1 MANPFITLGVPK
13 ELLLRGLSSGEFG
26 PLRVLA
32 RGYYQA
38 LGKVY
43 HPDRGGD
50 AALMASFTTAFA
62 DIQQA
67 DDEELEFYIEELVDE
82 RDLRAATSRQATLD
96 DNARRGATIGRLVHA
111 SAAIDQFAVLGVSAP
126 QSLLCWFGDGRLVV
140 LDVQSPH
147 QVVAR
152 LAEPDSSPDP
162 DKHSYDYAY
171 EKGQWVAR
179 TLRGSRVVKRTPLR
193 LLGQNRVS
201 IIGGVSAVRTTQVST
216 SAGFTALE
224 SGIGHTLLRWEDP
237 RTAWYMEH
245 LSGNTAGGLV
255 LTDAKGKY
263 VTLTGEIL
271 ARA

>member
-1 MANPFITLGVPK
+1 MANPFVTLGVPK
-13 ELLLRGLSSGEFG
+13 ELLLRVLGSGEFG
-26 PLRVLA
+26 PLRVLT
-32 RGYYQA
+32 RGFYQA

-50 AALMASFTTAFA
+50 AALMATFTAAFE

-82 RDLRAATSRQATLD
+82 RDLRAAKSRQAMLE
-96 DNARRGATIGRLVHA
+96 DNARRGAIIGRLVHA
-111 SAAIDQFAVLGVSAP
+111 SAAIDQFAVLGASAP

-147 QVVAR
+147 KVIAR
-152 LAEPDSSPDP
+152 LAEPDSTPDP
-162 DKHSYDYAY
+162 ARHSYDYAF
-171 EKGQWVAR
+171 EKGQWVSR
-179 TLRGSRVVKRTPLR
+179 TLRDSRVVKRTPLE

-201 IIGGVSAVRTTQVST
+201 IIGGVSTARTTRVST
-216 SAGFTALE
+216 SAGFAALE
-224 SGIGHTLLRWEDP
+224 SGVGHTLLGWEDP

-245 LSGNTAGGLV
+245 LSGNMAGGLV